1 MREYIKTG
9 LILMAYCAIAGLSLG
24 LVYQVTKDRIALT
37 EVQEKLGA
45 VEQVLKDESG
55 KYIVALDQLRSAVA
69 KVDQQVKVIFENAKG
84 KVYSPVYEFDS
95 DLGKVYV
102 LTGSSLGYGGPV
114 TVVACFVKKPE
125 GFSLFSLKVTD
136 FSQETPGLGAKI
148 GDPEIQKRFYPME
161 ASALA
166 NGVRVDKDA
175 NLSQLSDD
183 EAKKQGV
190 AKVSDVMTGATI
202 TPRAV
207 ANALNAMLDYLS
219 GVKR

>member
-1 MREYIKTG
+1 MKEYIKTG
-9 LILMAYCAIAGLSLG
+9 IILMVYCTIAGFALG
-24 LVYQVTKDRIALT
+24 FVYHITKDRIALT
-37 EVQEKLGA
+37 EIQEKLGA
-45 VEQVLKDESG
+45 VETVLKDETG
-55 KYIVALDQLRSAVA
+55 NYIVPLDQLKSV
-69 KVDQQVKVIFENAKG
+69 VSQTDQEVKVIFENAKG
-84 KVYSPVYEFDS
+84 KVYSPIYEFDS
-95 DLGKVYV
+95 PQGKVYV

-114 TVVACFVKKPE
+114 TVVACFVKKSE

-148 GDPEIQKRFYPME
+148 GEEEIQRRFYPME
-161 ASALA
+161 ASAIA

-175 NLSQLSDD
+175 NLTHLSAE

-219 GVKR
+219 EVKK

>member
-1 MREYIKTG
+1 MREYVKTG
-9 LILMAYCAIAGLSLG
+9 IILMIYCTIAGFALG
-24 LVYQVTKDRIALT
+24 LVYHITKDRIATT
-37 EVQEKLGA
+37 EIQEKLGA
-45 VEQVLKDESG
+45 VEAVLKDEAG
-55 KYIVALDQLRSAVA
+55 NYIVPLDQLRAVVS
-69 KVDQQVKVIFENAKG
+69 KTSQEVKVIFENPKG
-84 KVYSPVYEFDS
+84 KIYSPVYEFDS
-95 DLGKVYV
+95 PQGKVYA

-114 TVVACFVKKPE
+114 TVVACFIKGPE

-148 GDPEIQKRFYPME
+148 GETEIQKRFYPME
-161 ASALA
+161 ASAIM

-175 NLSQLSDD
+175 NLMHLSAE

>member
-9 LILMAYCAIAGLSLG
+9 LILMIYCAVAGLALG
-24 LVYQVTKDRIALT
+24 LVYQITKDRIALT

-55 KYIVALDQLRSAVA
+55 NYIVALDQLRSAVA
-69 KVDQQVKVIFENAKG
+69 KVDQEVKVIFENEKG
-84 KVYSPVYEFDS
+84 KVYSPVYGFDS

-114 TVVACFVKKPE
+114 TVVACFIKKPE
-125 GFSLFSLKVTD
+125 GFSIFSLKVTD

-161 ASALA
+161 NLA
-166 NGVRVDKDA
+166 HGVQIDKDA
-175 NLSQLSDD
+175 NLSQLSAD

-202 TPRAV
+202 TARAV

>member
-1 MREYIKTG
+1 MKEYIKTG
-9 LILMAYCAIAGLSLG
+9 LILMIYCAVAGLALG
-24 LVYQVTKDRIALT
+24 LVYQITKDRIALT

-55 KYIVALDQLRSAVA
+55 NYIVALDQLRSAVK
-69 KVDQQVKVIFENAKG
+69 KVDQEVKVIFENENG
-84 KVYSPVYEFDS
+84 KVFSPVYEFDS
-95 DLGKVYV
+95 DLGKVYA

-114 TVVACFVKKPE
+114 TVVACFIKKPE

-148 GDPEIQKRFYPME
+148 GDPEVQKRFYPME
-161 ASALA
+161 ASALK

-175 NLSQLSDD
+175 NLSHLSAD

>member
-1 MREYIKTG
+1 MREYVKTG
-9 LILMAYCAIAGLSLG
+9 IILMIYCSIAGFALG
-24 LVYQVTKDRIALT
+24 LVYHITKDRIALT
-37 EVQEKLGA
+37 EIQEKLGA
-45 VEQVLKDESG
+45 VETVLKDEAG
-55 KYIVALDQLRSAVA
+55 NYIVPLDQLRDAVS
-69 KVDQQVKVIFENAKG
+69 KTSQEVRVIFENPKG
-84 KVYSPVYEFDS
+84 KIYSPVYEFDS
-95 DLGKVYV
+95 PKGKVYV

-114 TVVACFVKKPE
+114 TVVACFIKGPD
-125 GFSLFSLKVTD
+125 GLSLFSLKVTD

-148 GDPEIQKRFYPME
+148 GEIEVQKRFYPME
-161 ASALA
+161 ASAITS
-166 NGVRVDKDA
+166 GVRVDKDA
-175 NLSQLSDD
+175 NLMHLSPD

>member
-1 MREYIKTG
+1 MKEYIKTG
-9 LILMAYCAIAGLSLG
+9 LILMVYCVIAGFSLG
-24 LVYQVTKDRIALT
+24 LVYWITKDRITMT
-37 EVQEKLGA
+37 EIQEKLGA

-55 KYIVALDQLRSAVA
+55 NYIVSLDQLRAAVS
-69 KVDQQVKVIFENAKG
+69 KVDQESKVIFESSEG

-114 TVVACFVKKPE
+114 TVVACFIKKPE
-125 GFSLFSLKVTD
+125 GFALFSLKVTD

-148 GDPEIQKRFYPME
+148 GDAEIQKRFYPME
-161 ASALA
+161 SSAIT
-166 NGVRVDKDA
+166 NGIKVDKDA
-175 NLSQLSDD
+175 NLTHLSPE

-207 ANALNAMLDYLS
+207 ANALNAMLRYLS

>member
-1 MREYIKTG
+1 MKEYIKTG
-9 LILMAYCAIAGLSLG
+9 LILMVYCVVAGLALG
-24 LVYQVTKDRIALT
+24 VVYQITKDRIAMT
-37 EVQEKLGA
+37 EIQEKLGA

-55 KYIVALDQLRSAVA
+55 NYIVSLDQLRAAVS
-69 KVDQQVKVIFENAKG
+69 KVDQESKVIFESSEG

-114 TVVACFVKKPE
+114 TVVACFIKKPE
-125 GFSLFSLKVTD
+125 GFALFSLKVTD

-148 GDPEIQKRFYPME
+148 GDVEIQKRFYPME
-161 ASALA
+161 ASALT
-166 NGVRVDKDA
+166 NGIRVDKDA
-175 NLSQLSDD
+175 NLTHLSPE

-207 ANALNAMLDYLS
+207 ANALNAMLRYLS

>member
-1 MREYIKTG
+1 MKEYIKTG
-9 LILMAYCAIAGLSLG
+9 LILMVYCVVAGLALG
-24 LVYQVTKDRIALT
+24 LVYWVTKDRITMT

-55 KYIVALDQLRSAVA
+55 NYIVSLDQLREAVSKA
-69 KVDQQVKVIFENAKG
+69 DQESKVIFESSEG

-114 TVVACFVKKPE
+114 TIVVCFIKKPE
-125 GFSLFSLKVTD
+125 GFTLFSLKVTD

-148 GDPEIQKRFYPME
+148 GDVEIQKRFYPME
-161 ASALA
+161 ASALT
-166 NGVRVDKDA
+166 NGIRVDKDA
-175 NLSQLSDD
+175 NLTHLSPE

-207 ANALNAMLDYLS
+207 ANALNAMLRYLS
-219 GVKR
+219 GVKE

>member
-1 MREYIKTG
+1 MKEYIKTG
-9 LILMAYCAIAGLSLG
+9 FILMVYCAIAGLALG
-24 LVYQVTKDRIALT
+24 LVYMVTKDRIDLT
-37 EVQEKLGA
+37 DVQEKLGA

-55 KYIVALDQLRSAVA
+55 SYIVSLDQLRSAAA
-69 KVDQQVKVIFENAKG
+69 KADQESKVIFENEKG

-114 TVVACFVKKPE
+114 TVVACFIENSE

-148 GDPEIQKRFYPME
+148 SDPEIQKRFYPMD

-166 NGVRVDKDA
+166 KGVRVDKDA
-175 NLSQLSDD
+175 NLTHLSPE

-207 ANALNAMLDYLS
+207 ANALNAMLDYLK

>member
-1 MREYIKTG
+1 MKEYIKTG
-9 LILMAYCAIAGLSLG
+9 FILMVYCAIAGLALG
-24 LVYQVTKDRIALT
+24 LVYMVTKDRIALT
-37 EVQEKLGA
+37 DVQEKLGA

-55 KYIVALDQLRSAVA
+55 SYIVSLDQLRSAVA
-69 KVDQQVKVIFENAKG
+69 KADQESKVIFENEKG

-114 TVVACFVKKPE
+114 TVVACFIENSE

-148 GDPEIQKRFYPME
+148 SDPEIQKRFYPMD
-161 ASALA
+161 ASALTK
-166 NGVRVDKDA
+166 GVRVDKDA
-175 NLSQLSDD
+175 NLTHLSPE

-207 ANALNAMLDYLS
+207 ANALNAMLDYLK